1 MFKAETFALALL
13 GWLMGWGMTVKL
25 GVLESHEPVFFLIAG
40 GFALV
45 FAIVLKIVWTLL
57 CMGTSFDEERTDK

>member
-1 MFKAETFALALL
+1 MLKVKTFALALL

-25 GVLESHEPVFFLIAG
+25 GLLESQGPAFFLIAG

-45 FAIVLKIVWTLL
+45 FAILLKIVWTLL
-57 CMGTSFDEERTDK
+57 WMGTSFDDES